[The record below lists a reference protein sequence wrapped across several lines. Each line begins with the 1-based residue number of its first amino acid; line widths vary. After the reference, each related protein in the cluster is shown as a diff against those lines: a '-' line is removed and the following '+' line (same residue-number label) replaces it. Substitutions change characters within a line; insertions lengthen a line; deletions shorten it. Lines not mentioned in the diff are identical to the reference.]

1 MKALRSLTLGALA
14 CAACTITTEVP
25 VEVQVVGAPE
35 LIVDLPAQ
43 LLLDVRAGIPTD
55 GIEIVI
61 EGDAGLQV
69 TDYAPKVLPATT
81 VTAGHQVFVDLV
93 PKSRGEQALTVK
105 LTFHVAGKRPT
116 RTLTLPLTVSSPIS
130 VLPLPEAAP
139 GGVSDG

>member
-1 MKALRSLTLGALA
+1 MNPMRGLLLIAILGT
-14 CAACTITTEVP
+14 ACTITTEVP
-25 VEVQVVGAPE
+25 VEVKVVEAPD

-61 EGDAGLQV
+61 EGDAGIRV

-81 VTAGHQVFVDLV
+81 ATAGHQVFVNLA
-93 PKSRGEQALTVK
+93 PKSRGDWSLTVK

-116 RTLTLPLTVSSPIS
+116 RTLTLPLAVSSPIS
-130 VLPLPEAAP
+130 VLPLPEAVSGGVP
-139 GGVSDG
+139 GG